1 MSNVNELH
9 RGDELSGGER
19 WGAGQSAWVNGIVPS
34 QLLAGGNRGPEL
46 PENIDI

>member
-19 WGAGQSAWVNGIVPS
+19 WGTRQSAWVNGMVPS
-34 QLLAGGNRGPEL
+34 QLLGTEVQSCQR
-46 PENIDI
+46 I